1 MKYVSGEIS
10 HIFQITK
17 PKFIFTSPFT
27 AQNIYDCSKD
37 LRHVEKIILFGEY
50 DVVPAIFYNDLMK
63 KQVNIND
70 FTLVDVNGK
79 EDTAAVM
86 CSSGTTGLPKGVML
100 THVNFLTLCAHM
112 K

>member
-1 MKYVSGEIS
+1 M
-10 HIFQITK
+10 
-17 PKFIFTSPFT
+17 SPIT

-37 LRHVEKIILFGEY
+37 LPHVEKLILFGEY
-50 DVVPAIFYNDLMK
+50 DVVPATFYNELIK
-63 KQVNIND
+63 THVNIDD
-70 FTLVDVNGK
+70 FTPTDVNGL
-79 EDTAAVM
+79 EDTAGIM